1 MSDVALADR
10 RNAIVVVTGRKGSGK
25 STLLA
30 RHVAPQFPRVVMVD
44 WTGEGRELYPDARE
58 AYGLRGV
65 LDAMQGFHEG
75 DVPEWRITAIL
86 DPSQVADLCNL
97 LVPRYDGKT
106 VPLSAAV
113 GGVAIECHEMQ
124 LITPVS
130 GAGRTAEIVDVMAR
144 SRHARLS
151 WLCAARRP
159 AELSKFLTSQSDA
172 FYAFRTH
179 EPRDVKWLS
188 DVSSDFAATVR
199 ELPEYHSAHYDTMTA
214 AVEVLGPSYQPI
226 KGTGKRRRRSAQGGC
241 DDAEG

>member
-1 MSDVALADR
+1 MSDIKLADR

-30 RHVAPQFPRVVMVD
+30 KHVAPQFPRVVMVD
-44 WTGEGRELYPDARE
+44 WTGEGRELYPEARE

-75 DVPEWRITAIL
+75 EVEDWRITAIL

-97 LVPRYDGKT
+97 LVPRYDGRT

-179 EPRDVKWLS
+179 EPRDVRWLS
-188 DVSSDFAATVR
+188 EVSDDFARTVR
-199 ELPEYHSAHYDTMTA
+199 ELPEYHSAHYETLTG
-214 AVEVLGPSYQPI
+214 AVEVLGPDYQPRAP
-226 KGTGKRRRRSAQGGC
+226 KRRPRRAREGGA
-241 DDAEG
+241 DE